1 MPLILAMAAANS
13 AAGLN
18 IVDHDKGPAILATS
32 VTVTALST
40 LFVGARLFT
49 RAYIIKKLYL
59 DDYFIFLSMVCA
71 PAFQSVA

>member
-1 MPLILAMAAANS
+1 MAAANS
-13 AAGLN
+13 DAGLS
-18 IVDHDKGPAILATS
+18 IVDHNKGPAILATF
-32 VTVTALST
+32 VTVTVIST

-71 PAFQSVA
+71 LVFLSVS